1 MKKTIFSLL
10 LTLGFSPLLHAQW
23 TTNGGVTSTTNSI
36 GIGTTSPV
44 TALTLGSGQIT
55 VPAGNGTNPSYAF
68 TGSTNSGLFMPDAA
82 TLGFSLQGNRILDF
96 YNNTARLF
104 GTVSL
109 GSTGVMGFSSASPN
123 LAGNDVGFS
132 RLSPGTIAIGNGSA
146 GGTTGTLILNS
157 LGIGTTAPQANIEVN
172 NNSYTNGNQLIVS
185 GSEPTRYYG
194 VIGTTIPSGHTVLS
208 FGVKSNYTNY
218 FQTLNL
224 VDDNV
229 GIGTTD
235 PKGYKLAVNGSVIAT
250 SMTVKVYA
258 NWPDY
263 VFKKDYQLPS
273 LQSVK
278 TYIDQNQHL
287 PEVPSEQDIAK
298 NGLNLGEMNKVLMKK
313 VEELTLYLIEKD
325 KKDTEQNTKISLQN
339 KQATEQAKR
348 IEELESQVKFL
359 MKKLNN

>member
-23 TTNGGVTSTTNSI
+23 TSGGGVSYTNDRVGIGTATPGTTLYLQNAAANYASTLTLKNTSNNNASRAGLTMENSAGYQTIFYKQAPGNTDANDAILYSEQGDTRIYTAGLERLRIGNNGNI
-36 GIGTTSPV
+36 GIGT
-44 TALTLGSGQIT
+44 A
-55 VPAGNGTNPSYAF
+55 
-68 TGSTNSGLFMPDAA
+68 
-82 TLGFSLQGNRILDF
+82 
-96 YNNTARLF
+96 
-104 GTVSL
+104 
-109 GSTGVMGFSSASPN
+109 
-123 LAGNDVGFS
+123 
-132 RLSPGTIAIGNGSA
+132 
-146 GGTTGTLILNS
+146 
-157 LGIGTTAPQANIEVN
+157 APQANIEIN

-229 GIGTTD
+229 SIGTTD

-287 PEVPSEQDIAK
+287 PEVPSEQEIAK
-298 NGLNLGEMNKVLMKK
+298 NGLNLGEMNKLLMKK

-339 KQATEQAKR
+339 KQANEQAKR